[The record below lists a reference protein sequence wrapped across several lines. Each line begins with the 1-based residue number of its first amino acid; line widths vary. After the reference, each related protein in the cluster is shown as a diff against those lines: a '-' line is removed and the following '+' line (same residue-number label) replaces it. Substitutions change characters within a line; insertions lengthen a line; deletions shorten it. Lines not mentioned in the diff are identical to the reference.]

1 MVRRFIEYYKPHWKL
16 FVLDMATAIL
26 RSAFAILIPY
36 FVRIL
41 LKVYLPEGDMNSVGI
56 YMAIIFGLAVGMGLT
71 LYINTKWGHVLG
83 ARMETD
89 MRSDIFSH
97 LQKLSFKYF
106 DNTKTGHIMSRISN
120 DLMTVSEVAH
130 HAPED
135 LFIALCMVIGAVSFM
150 FSFDIKLTLASLIP
164 LPLMIFWG
172 LYYGRKM
179 KKGFRLVRKRIADI
193 NSNVENSIQG
203 IREVK
208 SYAKEE
214 LEIEKFGEVNTEFRR
229 AKEHMYGMM
238 AGFHSGMM
246 FLTESYSLIVIGVG
260 AWLIHRGEIS
270 LADVVAFLLYI
281 PFIMRP
287 IHRLVNFV
295 EQFQQ
300 GAASFE
306 RFIEIMDVEQD
317 IQDKKDAYA
326 LDNVNGDIKLE
337 NISFKYTDEA
347 DWALK
352 NLNMNI
358 QAGKTIALVGESG
371 AGKSTLASL
380 IPRFYEAQEGKIT
393 IDGHDIMDLKQKF
406 LRENVGLVQQNVFLF
421 DSTLREN
428 IVFGRH
434 DASEEELIEA
444 AKNANI
450 YDFIKELPEG
460 FDTLVGEHGVKLS
473 GGQKQRVS
481 IARAFLKNP
490 SILIF
495 DEATSSLDTY
505 SETLIQESMEKLC
518 KGRTTIII
526 AHRLSTVK
534 NADYTYVLQK
544 SELIEQGTH
553 EELLKQKG
561 QYFDLYE
568 RHQF

>member
-1 MVRRFIEYYKPHWKL
+1 
-16 FVLDMATAIL
+16 
-26 RSAFAILIPY
+26 
-36 FVRIL
+36 
-41 LKVYLPEGDMNSVGI
+41 
-56 YMAIIFGLAVGMGLT
+56 
-71 LYINTKWGHVLG
+71 
-83 ARMETD
+83 
-89 MRSDIFSH
+89 
-97 LQKLSFKYF
+97 
-106 DNTKTGHIMSRISN
+106 
-120 DLMTVSEVAH
+120 
-130 HAPED
+130 
-135 LFIALCMVIGAVSFM
+135 
-150 FSFDIKLTLASLIP
+150 
-164 LPLMIFWG
+164 
-172 LYYGRKM
+172 
-179 KKGFRLVRKRIADI
+179 
-193 NSNVENSIQG
+193 
-203 IREVK
+203 
-208 SYAKEE
+208 
-214 LEIEKFGEVNTEFRR
+214 
-229 AKEHMYGMM
+229 MYGMM

-306 RFIEIMDVEQD
+306 RFIEIMDVEPD